1 MATGFSLNDTACRQI
16 RAEGR
21 LMRHFRNSLALT
33 EPFSVHRAASFS
45 QHRATDRKQDEL
57 KRTRRNP
64 TSHTAAVA
72 AWFPQPS
79 EYSRQFNVW

>member
-21 LMRHFRNSLALT
+21 MMRHFRNSLALT
-33 EPFSVHRAASFS
+33 EPFSVRRAASFS
-45 QHRATDRKQDEL
+45 QHRATDRMQEEL
-57 KRTRRNP
+57 KEPVGNA
-64 TSHTAAVA
+64 TSHTAVLAT
-72 AWFPQPS
+72 WFPQSS

>member
-21 LMRHFRNSLALT
+21 LMRHFRNSLALA

-45 QHRATDRKQDEL
+45 QHRATDRKQEGL
-57 KRTRRNP
+57 KRTRRDP
-64 TSHTAAVA
+64 TSHTAVVA
-72 AWFPQPS
+72 GWFPQPS